1 MMAVLN
7 LRMPKYEKNITNE
20 FSGHYHP
27 KATVKFFKKKYLG
40 LVFWLENLR

>member
-7 LRMPKYEKNITNE
+7 LRMLKYALRYNIDDINFVHKSEKNITNE

-27 KATVKFFKKKYLG
+27 KAT
-40 LVFWLENLR
+40 